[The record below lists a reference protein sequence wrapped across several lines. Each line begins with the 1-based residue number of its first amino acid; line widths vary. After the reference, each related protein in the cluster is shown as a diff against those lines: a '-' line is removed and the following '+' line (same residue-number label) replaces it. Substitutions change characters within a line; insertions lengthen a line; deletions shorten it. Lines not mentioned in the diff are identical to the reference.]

1 MASPKILISFTDK
14 CLVPASL
21 DKADPANDSQ
31 IISINGMELSVC
43 SLANLRSMEIVA
55 GGLVRLCLFVFSV
68 DGNDGGLWV
77 VSSGLLL
84 LSPVVEA
91 AGLID
96 GGTVAIVTFGC
107 NFFPFGWSILCGSTQ
122 IPRPVLD
129 FVAESQQHQSWNLF
143 ELTRS
148 AWNYCTSRLWNVS
161 MRLIEKEVTFIE
173 F

>member
-55 GGLVRLCLFVFSV
+55 GVLVRLCLFVFSV

-84 LSPVVEA
+84 LLPVVEA
-91 AGLID
+91 TGLN
-96 GGTVAIVTFGC
+96 T
-107 NFFPFGWSILCGSTQ
+107 L
-122 IPRPVLD
+122 
-129 FVAESQQHQSWNLF
+129 FV
-143 ELTRS
+143 
-148 AWNYCTSRLWNVS
+148 
-161 MRLIEKEVTFIE
+161 
-173 F
+173 